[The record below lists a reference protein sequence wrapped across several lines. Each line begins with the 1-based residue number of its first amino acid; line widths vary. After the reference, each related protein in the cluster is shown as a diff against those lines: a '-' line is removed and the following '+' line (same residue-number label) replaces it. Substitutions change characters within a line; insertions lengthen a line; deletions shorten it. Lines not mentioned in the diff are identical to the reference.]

1 MFPDQTLQIL
11 AGAILIMALI
21 VLAIIDFRTFRL
33 PDIITLP
40 LMMTGLIFNF
50 LYQPGFTSIDSALV
64 GAALGFGFLWVVN
77 FLYRLLKKQD
87 GIGLGDAKLLAA
99 LGAWMGWQALPEILL
114 LASLLGL
121 VGGWVWLR
129 WQRLATNQA
138 FPFGPFIAFAGI
150 IALLWPNFLLLPSRL
165 LLT

>member
-1 MFPDQTLQIL
+1 MLSDQTPQIL

-21 VLAIIDFRTFRL
+21 GLAIIDFRTFRL
-33 PDIITLP
+33 PDIITVP
-40 LMMTGLIFNF
+40 LMIMGLVYNF
-50 LYQPGFTSIDSALV
+50 LFQPGFTSINSALV
-64 GAALGFGFLWVVN
+64 GVALGFGFLWGIN
-77 FLYRLLKKQD
+77 FFYRLLKKQD

-99 LGAWMGWQALPEILL
+99 LGAWMGWQVLPEILL
-114 LASLLGL
+114 LAALLGL

-129 WQRLATNQA
+129 WQRLSTNQA

>member
-33 PDIITLP
+33 PDLITLP
-40 LMMTGLIFNF
+40 LMMTGLVFNF
-50 LYQPGFTSIDSALV
+50 LYPPGFTSINSALV
-64 GAALGFGFLWVVN
+64 GAALGFGFLWGVN

-99 LGAWMGWQALPEILL
+99 LGAWMGWQVLPEILL
-114 LASLLGL
+114 LAALLGL
-121 VGGWVWLR
+121 VGGWMWLR

>member
-1 MFPDQTLQIL
+1 MLPDQTPQIL
-11 AGAILIMALI
+11 ASAILIMALI

-40 LMMTGLIFNF
+40 LMMTGLVFNF
-50 LYQPGFTSIDSALV
+50 LYQPGFTSINSALV
-64 GAALGFGFLWVVN
+64 GAVLGFGFLWGVN

-99 LGAWMGWQALPEILL
+99 LGAWMGWQVLPEILL
-114 LASLLGL
+114 LAALLGL

-129 WQRLATNQA
+129 WQQLATNQA

>member
-1 MFPDQTLQIL
+1 MLSDQTPQIL

-21 VLAIIDFRTFRL
+21 GLAIIDFRTFRL
-33 PDIITLP
+33 PDIITVP
-40 LMMTGLIFNF
+40 LMITGLVFNF
-50 LYQPGFTSIDSALV
+50 LFQPGFTSINSALV
-64 GAALGFGFLWVVN
+64 GAALGFGFLWGIN
-77 FLYRLLKKQD
+77 FFYRLLKKQD

-99 LGAWMGWQALPEILL
+99 LGAWLGWEVLPEILL
-114 LASLLGL
+114 LAALLGL

>member
-11 AGAILIMALI
+11 AGAILIIALI

-33 PDIITLP
+33 PDLITLP
-40 LMMTGLIFNF
+40 LLMTGLVFNF
-50 LYQPGFTSIDSALV
+50 LYPPGFTSINSALV
-64 GAALGFGFLWVVN
+64 GATLGFGFLWGLN

-99 LGAWMGWQALPEILL
+99 LGAWMGWQVLPEILL
-114 LASLLGL
+114 LAALLGL

>member
-1 MFPDQTLQIL
+1 MPPDQIPQVL

-40 LMMTGLIFNF
+40 LLMTGLIFNF
-50 LYQPGFTSIDSALV
+50 LYQPGFTSLDSALV
-64 GAALGFGFLWVVN
+64 GAALGFGFLWVIN

-114 LASLLGL
+114 LAALLGL

-150 IALLWPNFLLLPSRL
+150 IALLWPNFFYSPAACC
-165 LLT
+165 

>member
-1 MFPDQTLQIL
+1 MPPDQIPQVL

-114 LASLLGL
+114 LAALLGL

-150 IALLWPNFLLLPSRL
+150 IALLWPNFLLLPNRL

>member
-1 MFPDQTLQIL
+1 MPPDQIPQVL
-11 AGAILIMALI
+11 AGAILIIALI

-33 PDIITLP
+33 PDLITLP
-40 LMMTGLIFNF
+40 LLMTGLVFNF
-50 LYQPGFTSIDSALV
+50 LYPPGFTSINRALV
-64 GAALGFGFLWVVN
+64 GATLGFGFLWGLN

-99 LGAWMGWQALPEILL
+99 LGAWMGWQVLPEILL
-114 LASLLGL
+114 LAALLGL